1 MICIFPVKFVLINV
15 YPYKNPVKTDL
26 CLKISSILPLF
37 TTTRTPCIF
46 HAMADYSPEKKIA
59 LLEKRTPGALE
70 LLKSCTVCP
79 RDCKV
84 NRVEGET
91 SHCGVD
97 DRLKVSSI
105 NLHFGEE
112 PPISGRNGSGTVFL
126 SGCNLKCVYCQNYP
140 ISQLRHGE
148 YITAEQLADGMLE
161 LEKGGAHNINF
172 VTPTHYV
179 PQLME
184 AMLLAY
190 RRGLTLPIV
199 YNSSGYDKVE
209 TLKLLDGVV
218 EIYMPDMR
226 YSSEESAQCYSSAEG
241 YPRINRAAIREMH
254 RQVGDLILDDDGVAV
269 QGLLVRHLVLPHG
282 ISGSEVIFEFLAR
295 EISKGTYVSVM
306 SQYFP
311 SHKATSLEKL
321 NRRVQRG
328 EYKAVLDAFD
338 RAGLYNGYAQPYLR

>member
-1 MICIFPVKFVLINV
+1 
-15 YPYKNPVKTDL
+15 
-26 CLKISSILPLF
+26 
-37 TTTRTPCIF
+37 
-46 HAMADYSPEKKIA
+46 MADYSPERKIA
-59 LLEKRTPGALE
+59 LLEKRTPEALE

-79 RDCKV
+79 RNCEID
-84 NRVEGET
+84 RTQGET
-91 SHCGVD
+91 SDCGVNA
-97 DRLKVSSI
+97 RLKVSSI

-112 PPISGRNGSGTVFL
+112 PPVSGRSGSGTIFL

-148 YITAEQLADGMLE
+148 YVTTEQLVDGMLE

-190 RRGLTLPIV
+190 GRGLTLPIV

-209 TLKLLDGVV
+209 TLKMLDGIV

-226 YSSEESAQCYSSAEG
+226 YSSDKSAQCYSSAEN
-241 YPRINRAAIREMH
+241 YPEINRAAISEMH

-282 ISGSEVIFEFLAR
+282 ISGSEAIFKFLA
-295 EISKGTYVSVM
+295 EKISRNTYVSLM

-311 SHKATSLEKL
+311 AHKATSLAKL
-321 NRRVQRG
+321 SRRLTRD
-328 EYKAVLDAFD
+328 EYKVALDAYD
-338 RAGLYNGYAQPYLR
+338 RAGLSNGYVQPNPR

>member
-1 MICIFPVKFVLINV
+1 MIRFSPEQ
-15 YPYKNPVKTDL
+15 
-26 CLKISSILPLF
+26 KISLLEN
-37 TTTRTPCIF
+37 RTP
-46 HAMADYSPEKKIA
+46 S
-59 LLEKRTPGALE
+59 ALE

-79 RDCKV
+79 RNCEID
-84 NRVEGET
+84 RTQGET

-97 DRLKVSSI
+97 ARLKVSSV

-112 PPISGRNGSGTVFL
+112 PPVSGVHGSGTIFL

-148 YITAEQLADGMLE
+148 YVTTVQLADGMLG

-209 TLKLLDGVV
+209 TLKMLDGIV

-226 YSSEESAQCYSSAEG
+226 YSNEESAQCYSSAEN
-241 YPRINRAAIREMH
+241 YPEINRAAISEMY

-282 ISGSEVIFEFLAR
+282 ISGSEAIFKFLA
-295 EISKGTYVSVM
+295 EKISKNTYVSLM

-311 SHKATSLEKL
+311 AHKATSLEKL
-321 NRRVQRG
+321 NRRLLRD
-328 EYKAVLDAFD
+328 EYRTVLEAFD
-338 RAGLYNGYAQPYLR
+338 GVGLHSGYAQPSPR

>member
-1 MICIFPVKFVLINV
+1 MKVLS
-15 YPYKNPVKTDL
+15 PES
-26 CLKISSILPLF
+26 KIS
-37 TTTRTPCIF
+37 
-46 HAMADYSPEKKIA
+46 
-59 LLEKRTPGALE
+59 LLEERTPGALE

-79 RDCKV
+79 RNCEID
-84 NRVEGET
+84 RIQGET

-97 DRLKVSSI
+97 ARLKVSSI

-112 PPISGRNGSGTVFL
+112 PPVSGVHGSGTIFL

-148 YITAEQLADGMLE
+148 YVTTEQLADGMLE

-190 RRGLTLPIV
+190 KRGLTLPIV

-209 TLKLLDGVV
+209 TLKLLDGIV

-226 YSSEESAQCYSSAEG
+226 YSSEESAQCYSSADN
-241 YPRINRAAIREMH
+241 YPEINRAAISEMD
-254 RQVGDLILDDDGVAV
+254 RQVGDLILDDHGVAV

-282 ISGSEVIFEFLAR
+282 ISGSEAIFRFLA
-295 EISKGTYVSVM
+295 EKISKNTYVSLM

-311 SHKATSLEKL
+311 AHKATSLEKL
-321 NRRVQRG
+321 NRRLLRD
-328 EYKAVLDAFD
+328 EYRTVLEAFD
-338 RAGLYNGYAQPYLR
+338 RAGLHSGYAQPSPR

>member
-1 MICIFPVKFVLINV
+1 
-15 YPYKNPVKTDL
+15 
-26 CLKISSILPLF
+26 
-37 TTTRTPCIF
+37 
-46 HAMADYSPEKKIA
+46 MADYSPEQKIA
-59 LLEKRTPGALE
+59 LLEERTPGALE

-79 RDCKV
+79 RNCKID
-84 NRVEGET
+84 RTQGET

-97 DRLKVSSI
+97 ARLKVSSI

-112 PPISGRNGSGTVFL
+112 PPVSGVHGSGTIFL

-148 YITAEQLADGMLE
+148 YVTTEKLADGMLE

-190 RRGLTLPIV
+190 KRGLTLPIV

-209 TLKLLDGVV
+209 TLKMLDGIV

-226 YSSEESAQCYSSAEG
+226 YSSEESAQCYSSAEN
-241 YPRINRAAIREMH
+241 YPQINRAAISEMH
-254 RQVGDLILDDDGVAV
+254 RQVGDLVLDDNGVAV

-282 ISGSEVIFEFLAR
+282 ISGSEAIFKFLA
-295 EISKGTYVSVM
+295 EKISRNTYVSLM

-311 SHKATSLEKL
+311 AHKATSLEKL
-321 NRRVQRG
+321 SRRLLRD
-328 EYKAVLDAFD
+328 EYKVALDAFD
-338 RAGLYNGYAQPYLR
+338 RAGLSNGYAQPYPG

>member
-1 MICIFPVKFVLINV
+1 MV
-15 YPYKNPVKTDL
+15 
-26 CLKISSILPLF
+26 
-37 TTTRTPCIF
+37 
-46 HAMADYSPEKKIA
+46 DYSPEKKIA
-59 LLEKRTPGALE
+59 LLKDRTPGALE

-79 RDCKV
+79 RNCEID
-84 NRVEGET
+84 RTQGET

-97 DRLKVSSI
+97 ARLKVSSI

-112 PPISGRNGSGTVFL
+112 PPVSGVRGSGTIFL

-148 YITAEQLADGMLE
+148 YVTTEQLAHGMLE

-190 RRGLTLPIV
+190 KRGLTLPIV
-199 YNSSGYDKVE
+199 YNSSGYDRVE
-209 TLKLLDGVV
+209 TLKMLDGIV

-226 YSSEESAQCYSSAEG
+226 YSNDESAQCYSSAEG
-241 YPRINRAAIREMH
+241 YPEINRAAISEMH

-282 ISGSEVIFEFLAR
+282 ISGSEAIFKFLA
-295 EISKGTYVSVM
+295 EKISKNTYVSLM

-311 SHKATSLEKL
+311 AHKATSLEKL
-321 NRRVQRG
+321 SRRLLRD
-328 EYKAVLDAFD
+328 EYKVALDAFD
-338 RAGLYNGYAQPYLR
+338 RAGLSNGYVQPNPR

>member
-1 MICIFPVKFVLINV
+1 
-15 YPYKNPVKTDL
+15 
-26 CLKISSILPLF
+26 
-37 TTTRTPCIF
+37 
-46 HAMADYSPEKKIA
+46 MADYSPEQKIA
-59 LLEKRTPGALE
+59 LLEDRTPGAVE

-79 RDCKV
+79 RNCEID
-84 NRVEGET
+84 RTQGET

-97 DRLKVSSI
+97 ARLKVSSI

-112 PPISGRNGSGTVFL
+112 PPVSGVHGSGTIFL

-148 YITAEQLADGMLE
+148 YVTTEQLADGMLE

-190 RRGLTLPIV
+190 KRGLTLPIV

-209 TLKLLDGVV
+209 TLKLLDGIV

-226 YSSEESAQCYSSAEG
+226 YSSEESAQCYSSAEN
-241 YPRINRAAIREMH
+241 YPEINRAAISEMY
-254 RQVGDLILDDDGVAV
+254 RQVGDLVLDDDGVAV
-269 QGLLVRHLVLPHG
+269 QGLMVRHLVLPHG
-282 ISGSEVIFEFLAR
+282 ISGSEAIFKFLA
-295 EISKGTYVSVM
+295 EKISKNTYVSLM

-311 SHKATSLEKL
+311 AHKATSLEKL
-321 NRRVQRG
+321 SRRLLSD
-328 EYKAVLDAFD
+328 EYKLALDAFD
-338 RAGLYNGYAQPYLR
+338 RAGLSNGYAQPYPR

>member
-1 MICIFPVKFVLINV
+1 MV
-15 YPYKNPVKTDL
+15 
-26 CLKISSILPLF
+26 
-37 TTTRTPCIF
+37 
-46 HAMADYSPEKKIA
+46 DYSSENKIT

-79 RDCKV
+79 RNCEID
-84 NRVEGET
+84 RTHGET
-91 SHCGVD
+91 SHCCVD
-97 DRLKVSSI
+97 ARLKVSSI

-112 PPISGRNGSGTVFL
+112 PPVSGVHGSGTIFL

-148 YITAEQLADGMLE
+148 YVTTEQLADGMLE

-184 AMLLAY
+184 AMLLACK
-190 RRGLTLPIV
+190 RGLTLPIV

-209 TLKLLDGVV
+209 TLKLLDGIV

-226 YSSEESAQCYSSAEG
+226 YSNDESAQCYSSAEN
-241 YPRINRAAIREMH
+241 YPEINRAAISEMH
-254 RQVGDLILDDDGVAV
+254 RQVGDLALDDDGVAV

-282 ISGSEVIFEFLAR
+282 ISGSEAIFKFLA
-295 EISKGTYVSVM
+295 EKISKNTYVSLM

-311 SHKATSLEKL
+311 AHKATSLEKL
-321 NRRVQRG
+321 SRRLHRE
-328 EYKAVLDAFD
+328 EYRTVLDAFD
-338 RAGLYNGYAQPYLR
+338 RAGLHSGYSQPSPR